1 MDKILSYINL
11 ISLSLSTA
19 TVYNGMAPYANFHC
33 KEILVQ
39 DSVIIRVNGTVTL
52 IETDTKKYTMDLSNG
67 FSTDFLPRLSVNEPS
82 CIESCLII
90 EIQLEMYRIMF
101 WRANQ

>member
-52 IETDTKKYTMDLSNG
+52 IETDTKKYTMDRVPIRTGKPGKMGRHFPVREKSG
-67 FSTDFLPRLSVNEPS
+67 DFEQTGKVRENHTK
-82 CIESCLII
+82 
-90 EIQLEMYRIMF
+90 Y
-101 WRANQ
+101 WKN